1 MISLL
6 AVRSD
11 PTAAP
16 AALLPLGP
24 ATVIDA
30 ALQRLARLGAPVT
43 SVITVDAVDEVRAAV
58 AGRAAAVAAPDLA
71 TALRSVADTLAD
83 ADTDVAIVAA
93 DLALPDEAI
102 AELLLDPRR
111 RTSAMVSGAPAAGA
125 GADVRRRSGQVVS
138 AGTANHQVGDPDA
151 VFAGAVLVARK
162 DLPGAAAAVREM
174 ADVAGHNG
182 WSGDVPE
189 HVLVALVRRQVPVAA
204 VDLDPWPWWRVT
216 RAADVDQATAVMAD
230 TDPAAVRLARALR
243 PDDGFYS
250 TFVVRRLSRRLTPLA
265 LRWGLR
271 PNPIT
276 IASLVIGLAAAGA
289 FATGERIGLVAGA
302 LLLQLSLVVD
312 CVDGEVARYTRAF
325 SSLGAW
331 LDASTDRVKEYACY
345 AGLAYGA
352 DGGSVW
358 LLAAAMLTLQTT
370 RHTSD
375 YTFTLV
381 KNLRESSLRSV
392 DLDRADDGTGDPTVP
407 VSAAERAVRAS
418 QRSNARPWVNW
429 TKKAIHLP
437 IGERWLVISL
447 VAAFGTPRLVFQVL
461 LVLGLVALAYTTSGR
476 VLRARTWAD
485 LAGSDLERDV
495 VRAQLD
501 RGPLAALI
509 SRVVPW
515 RLPVG
520 RYAWTVPP
528 LLRLFEYAVVLLVVR
543 AVAPDAIPAAF
554 ALLFAVAYHHY
565 DALYRVLN
573 GLPPAGAV
581 HAAGLGVEGRLI
593 VIVALA
599 AAGEE
604 ALSRGLVVMAAAL
617 AVVFVVVGTMGGLR
631 ALRPGP
637 DGLARKEAV
646 RA

>member
-11 PTAAP
+11 PSATP

-24 ATVIDA
+24 ATVLDA

-43 SVITVDAVDEVRAAV
+43 SVIALDGVDEVRAAV
-58 AGRAAAVAAPDLA
+58 AGRAAVVAAPDLA
-71 TALRSVADTLAD
+71 TALRSVADTLTD

-93 DLALPDEAI
+93 DLLLPDEAV

-111 RTSAMVSGAPAAGA
+111 RTSAMVSAAAGS
-125 GADVRRRSGQVVS
+125 GADIRRRSGQVVS
-138 AGTANHQVGDPDA
+138 AESANHHVGDPDA
-151 VFAGAVLVARK
+151 VFVGAVLIARK
-162 DLPGAAAAVREM
+162 DLPGAADAVRAM
-174 ADVAGHNG
+174 ADVAREHR

-204 VDLDPWPWWRVT
+204 VDIDPWPWWRVT
-216 RAADVDQATAVMAD
+216 AAAEVDRANEVMGGTD
-230 TDPAAVRLARALR
+230 TETVRLARALR

-250 TFVVRRLSRRLTPLA
+250 TFVVRRISRRLTPLA

-276 IASLVIGLAAAGA
+276 IASLVIGLAAASA
-289 FATGERIGLVAGA
+289 FATGGRVGLVAGA

-325 SSLGAW
+325 SPLGAW

-352 DGGSVW
+352 GGGEVW
-358 LLAAAMLTLQTT
+358 LLAAVMLTLQTT

-375 YTFTLV
+375 YTFALV
-381 KNLRESSLRSV
+381 KNLRESSLQSV
-392 DLDRADDGTGDPTVP
+392 DLDRADDGTGDATAPA
-407 VSAAERAVRAS
+407 SAVERAVRAS

-437 IGERWLVISL
+437 IGERWLVISV
-447 VAAFGTPRLVFQVL
+447 VAAVGTPRLVFQVL
-461 LVLGLVALAYTTSGR
+461 LALGLVALAYTTTVR

-485 LAGSDLERDV
+485 LVGGELERDV
-495 VRAQLD
+495 IRAQLD

-509 SRVVPW
+509 ARVIPW

-554 ALLFAVAYHHY
+554 GLLFAVAYHHY

-593 VIVALA
+593 VILALA
-599 AAGEE
+599 AAGED
-604 ALSRGLVVMAAAL
+604 ALSRGLVVMAVAL

-637 DGLARKEAV
+637 DGAPRKEAV

>member
-11 PTAAP
+11 SSTAP
-16 AALLPLGP
+16 PALLALAA
-24 ATVIDA
+24 ATVLDA
-30 ALQRLARLGAPVT
+30 AMQRLARLGAPVT
-43 SVITVDAVDEVRAAV
+43 SVVTVDAVEGVRAAV

-93 DLALPDEAI
+93 DLLLPDEAV

-111 RTSAMVSGAPAAGA
+111 RTSAMVGSSAAGA
-125 GADVRRRSGQVVS
+125 GADIRRRSGQVVS
-138 AGTANHQVGDPDA
+138 AGTVNHQVGDPDA
-151 VFAGAVLVARK
+151 VFAGALLIARK
-162 DLPGAAAAVREM
+162 DLPRAADAVRAM
-174 ADVAGHNG
+174 AEVAGENA

-189 HVLVALVRRQVPVAA
+189 HVLVALVRRQLPVAA

-216 RAADVDQATAVMAD
+216 VPRDVDQASEVMAG

-250 TFVVRRLSRRLTPLA
+250 TFVVRRISRRLTPLA

-325 SSLGAW
+325 SPLGAW

-345 AGLAYGA
+345 AGLAFGA
-352 DGGSVW
+352 SGDTVW
-358 LLAAAMLTLQTT
+358 LLAAVMLTLQTT

-381 KNLRESSLRSV
+381 KNVREGSLQSV
-392 DLDRADDGTGDPTVP
+392 ELDRADDGTGDATVP

-418 QRSNARPWVNW
+418 QRSNQRPLVNW

-447 VAAFGTPRLVFQVL
+447 VAALGTPRLVFQVL
-461 LVLGLVALAYTTSGR
+461 LTLALIALAYTTTGR

-485 LAGSDLERDV
+485 LAGSGLERDV
-495 VRAQLD
+495 IRAQLD

-509 SRVVPW
+509 ARVVPW
-515 RLPVG
+515 QLPVG

-543 AVAPDAIPAAF
+543 AIAPDAIPAAF

-593 VIVALA
+593 VILVLA
-599 AAGEE
+599 AAGED
-604 ALSRGLVVMAAAL
+604 ALSRGLVVTAVAL
-617 AVVFVVVGTMGGLR
+617 AVVFVVVGTTGGLR

-637 DGLARKEAV
+637 DGAGQREAV

>member
-1 MISLL
+1 VISVL

-11 PTAAP
+11 PSAAP
-16 AALLPLGP
+16 AALLPLGA
-24 ATVIDA
+24 ATVLDA
-30 ALQRLARLGAPVT
+30 ALQRLARMGAPVT
-43 SVITVDAVDEVRAAV
+43 SVVALDAIDDMRAAV
-58 AGRAAAVAAPDLA
+58 AGRAATVTAPDLA
-71 TALRSVADTLAD
+71 TALRAVADTLAD
-83 ADTDVAIVAA
+83 ADTDVAVVAA
-93 DLALPDEAI
+93 DLLLPDEAV

-111 RTSAMVSGAPAAGA
+111 RTSAIVGGSAAAGS
-125 GADVRRRSGQVVS
+125 GGDVRRRSGQVVS

-151 VFAGAVLVARK
+151 VFAGAVLIAHR
-162 DLPGAAAAVREM
+162 DLPGAATAVRAM
-174 ADVAGHNG
+174 ADVAGDNG
-182 WSGDVPE
+182 WSGDLPE

-204 VDLDPWPWWRVT
+204 VDLDPWPWRRVT
-216 RAADVDQATAVMAD
+216 TAADVDQATVVMD
-230 TDPAAVRLARALR
+230 GTDPAAVRLARALR

-250 TFVVRRLSRRLTPLA
+250 TFVVRRISRRLTPLA
-265 LRWGLR
+265 IRWGLR

-276 IASLVIGLAAAGA
+276 VASLVIGLAAAGA
-289 FATGERIGLVAGA
+289 FATGERVGLVAGA

-352 DGGSVW
+352 GGGDVW
-358 LLAAAMLTLQTT
+358 LLAALMLTLQTT

-381 KNLRESSLRSV
+381 KNLRESSLQSV
-392 DLDRADDGTGDPTVP
+392 DLDRADDGTGDATGP

-437 IGERWLVISL
+437 IGERWLVISV
-447 VAAFGTPRLVFQVL
+447 VAAVGTPRLVFQVL
-461 LVLGLVALAYTTSGR
+461 LVLGLVALAYTTTGR
-476 VLRARTWAD
+476 LLRARTWAD
-485 LAGSDLERDV
+485 LAGGELERDV

-501 RGPLAALI
+501 RGPLAALV

-520 RYAWTVPP
+520 RYAWTVPA

-593 VIVALA
+593 VIFSLA
-599 AAGEE
+599 AAGED
-604 ALSRGLVVMAAAL
+604 ALSRGLVVMAVAL
-617 AVVFVVVGTMGGLR
+617 AVVFVVIGTMGGLR
-631 ALRPGP
+631 ALRPGS
-637 DGLARKEAV
+637 DGAARKEAV

>member
-11 PTAAP
+11 PSAAP

-24 ATVIDA
+24 ATVLDA

-43 SVITVDAVDEVRAAV
+43 SVIALDAVDEVRAAV

-83 ADTDVAIVAA
+83 ADTDVAVVAA
-93 DLALPDEAI
+93 ELVLADEAV

-111 RTSAMVSGAPAAGA
+111 RTSAMVSAGA
-125 GADVRRRSGQVVS
+125 GSGADIRRRSGQVVS

-151 VFAGAVLVARK
+151 VFAGAVLIARK
-162 DLPGAAAAVREM
+162 DLPGAANAVRAM
-174 ADVAGHNG
+174 ADVAGDNG

-204 VDLDPWPWWRVT
+204 VDLDPWPWWRVASST
-216 RAADVDQATAVMAD
+216 DVDQATEVMGG

-250 TFVVRRLSRRLTPLA
+250 TFVVRRISRRLTPLA
-265 LRWGLR
+265 LRWKLR

-352 DGGSVW
+352 SGGGDVW
-358 LLAAAMLTLQTT
+358 LLAAVMLTLQTT

-375 YTFTLV
+375 YTFALV
-381 KNLRESSLRSV
+381 KNLRESSLQSV
-392 DLDRADDGTGDPTVP
+392 DLDRADDGTGDAPVP
-407 VSAAERAVRAS
+407 VSAVERAVRAS
-418 QRSNARPWVNW
+418 QRSHARPWVNW

-437 IGERWLVISL
+437 IGERWLVISV
-447 VAAFGTPRLVFQVL
+447 VAAVGTPRLVFQVL
-461 LVLGLVALAYTTSGR
+461 LALALVALAYTTTVR

-485 LAGSDLERDV
+485 LVGSELERDV
-495 VRAQLD
+495 IRAQLD

-509 SRVVPW
+509 ARVVPW

-593 VIVALA
+593 VILALA
-599 AAGEE
+599 AAGED
-604 ALSRGLVVMAAAL
+604 ALSRGLVVMAVAL

-637 DGLARKEAV
+637 DGAARKEAV

>member
-1 MISLL
+1 VISLL

-11 PTAAP
+11 PSAAP

-24 ATVIDA
+24 ASILDA
-30 ALQRLARLGAPVT
+30 AMQRLARLGAPVT
-43 SVITVDAVDEVRAAV
+43 SVVALDSADEVRAAV

-71 TALRSVADTLAD
+71 TALRCVADTLAG

-93 DLALPDEAI
+93 DLLLPDEAV

-111 RTSAMVSGAPAAGA
+111 RTSALVGGLAAAGSA
-125 GADVRRRSGQVVS
+125 AEIRRRGGQVVS
-138 AGTANHQVGDPDA
+138 AGSANHHVGDPDA
-151 VFAGAVLVARK
+151 VFAGAVLIARK
-162 DLPGAAAAVREM
+162 DLPRAADAVRAM
-174 ADVAGHNG
+174 AGVAGDNG

-189 HVLVALVRRQVPVAA
+189 HVLVALARRQVRVAA
-204 VDLDPWPWWRVT
+204 LDIDPWPWWRVT
-216 RAADVDQATAVMAD
+216 GAAEIDHATEVMAR
-230 TDPAAVRLARALR
+230 TDPAVVRLARTQR

-250 TFVVRRLSRRLTPLA
+250 TFVVRRISRRLTALA

-271 PNPIT
+271 PNPVT
-276 IASLVIGLAAAGA
+276 VASLVIGLGAAAA
-289 FATGERIGLVAGA
+289 FATGERVGLVAGA

-325 SSLGAW
+325 SPMGAW

-352 DGGSVW
+352 GGGGVW

-375 YTFTLV
+375 YTVTLV
-381 KNLRESSLRSV
+381 KNLRESSLQPV
-392 DLDRADDGTGDPTVP
+392 DLDRADDGTGDPAAPMT
-407 VSAAERAVRAS
+407 AAERAVRAS
-418 QRSNARPWVNW
+418 RRSNARPWVQW
-429 TKKAIHLP
+429 TKKAIYLP

-461 LVLGLVALAYTTSGR
+461 IALALVALAYTTTGR
-476 VLRARTWAD
+476 VLRARTWSD
-485 LAGSDLERDV
+485 LAGSELERDV
-495 VRAQLD
+495 IRAQLD
-501 RGPLAALI
+501 RGPLAALVA
-509 SRVVPW
+509 RVVPW

-528 LLRLFEYAVVLLVVR
+528 LLRLFEYAVVLLVVH

-593 VIVALA
+593 VVLALA
-599 AAGEE
+599 AAGED
-604 ALSRGLVVMAAAL
+604 ALSRGLVVMAVAL

-631 ALRPGP
+631 ALRPGL
-637 DGLARKEAV
+637 DGAASREAV

>member
-1 MISLL
+1 VISLL

-11 PTAAP
+11 PSAAP

-24 ATVIDA
+24 ATVLDA

-93 DLALPDEAI
+93 DLVLPDEGV

-111 RTSAMVSGAPAAGA
+111 RTSAMVSAAAGT

-162 DLPGAAAAVREM
+162 DLQGAADAVRAM
-174 ADVAGHNG
+174 ADVAGEHG

-216 RAADVDQATAVMAD
+216 AAADADRATEVMAG

-325 SSLGAW
+325 SPLGAW

-345 AGLAYGA
+345 AGLAFGA
-352 DGGSVW
+352 DGDTVW

-381 KNLRESSLRSV
+381 KNLRESSLQSV
-392 DLDRADDGTGDPTVP
+392 DLGRADDGEGG
-407 VSAAERAVRAS
+407 
-418 QRSNARPWVNW
+418 RS
-429 TKKAIHLP
+429 
-437 IGERWLVISL
+437 
-447 VAAFGTPRLVFQVL
+447 
-461 LVLGLVALAYTTSGR
+461 
-476 VLRARTWAD
+476 
-485 LAGSDLERDV
+485 GSR
-495 VRAQLD
+495 R
-501 RGPLAALI
+501 
-509 SRVVPW
+509 
-515 RLPVG
+515 
-520 RYAWTVPP
+520 
-528 LLRLFEYAVVLLVVR
+528 
-543 AVAPDAIPAAF
+543 
-554 ALLFAVAYHHY
+554 
-565 DALYRVLN
+565 
-573 GLPPAGAV
+573 
-581 HAAGLGVEGRLI
+581 
-593 VIVALA
+593 
-599 AAGEE
+599 
-604 ALSRGLVVMAAAL
+604 
-617 AVVFVVVGTMGGLR
+617 
-631 ALRPGP
+631 
-637 DGLARKEAV
+637 
-646 RA
+646 

>member
-11 PTAAP
+11 PSTAP
-16 AALLPLGP
+16 PALLPHGA
-24 ATVIDA
+24 ATVLDA
-30 ALQRLARLGAPVT
+30 AISRLARLCAPVT
-43 SVITVDAVDEVRAAV
+43 SVITLDAADEVRAAV
-58 AGRAAAVAAPDLA
+58 AGRAAVVAAPDLA
-71 TALRSVADTLAD
+71 AALRSVADTLGD

-93 DLALPDEAI
+93 DLLLPDEAA

-111 RTSAMVSGAPAAGA
+111 RTSAMVGGSAAAGA
-125 GADVRRRSGQVVS
+125 GADIRRRSGQVVS
-138 AGTANHQVGDPDA
+138 AGTVNHQVANPDA
-151 VFAGAVLVARK
+151 VFAGAVLVARE
-162 DLPGAAAAVREM
+162 DLPGAADAVRAM
-174 ADVAGHNG
+174 AEVAGDNG
-182 WSGDVPE
+182 WAGDVPD

-204 VDLDPWPWWRVT
+204 VDVDPWPWWRVT
-216 RAADVDQATAVMAD
+216 DAPDVERATEVMGG
-230 TDPAAVRLARALR
+230 TDSAAVRLARALR

-250 TFVVRRLSRRLTPLA
+250 TFVVRRISRRLTPLA

-276 IASLVIGLAAAGA
+276 IASLGIGLAAAGA

-345 AGLAYGA
+345 AGLAFGA
-352 DGGSVW
+352 SGDNVW
-358 LLAAAMLTLQTT
+358 LLAAVMLTLQTT

-381 KNLRESSLRSV
+381 KNLRESSLQSV
-392 DLDRADDGTGDPTVP
+392 DLDRADDGTGDATVP
-407 VSAAERAVRAS
+407 VTAAERAVRAS
-418 QRSNARPWVNW
+418 QRSNQRPWVNW

-461 LVLGLVALAYTTSGR
+461 LTLALIALAYTTTGR

-485 LAGSDLERDV
+485 LAGSGLERDV
-495 VRAQLD
+495 IRAQLD

-509 SRVVPW
+509 ARVVPW
-515 RLPVG
+515 QLPVG

-528 LLRLFEYAVVLLVVR
+528 LLRLFEYAGVLLVVR

-593 VIVALA
+593 VILALA
-599 AAGEE
+599 AAGGD
-604 ALSRGLVVMAAAL
+604 ALSRGLVVMAVAL

-631 ALRPGP
+631 ALRPGS
-637 DGLARKEAV
+637 DEAAKKEAI

>member
-1 MISLL
+1 VISLL

-11 PTAAP
+11 PSAAP

-24 ATVIDA
+24 ATVLDS

-43 SVITVDAVDEVRAAV
+43 SVITLGAVDEVRAAV
-58 AGRAAAVAAPDLA
+58 AGGAATVAAPDLA
-71 TALRSVADTLAD
+71 TALRSVAASLTD

-93 DLALPDEAI
+93 DLLLPDEAL

-111 RTSAMVSGAPAAGA
+111 RTSAMVGGSAGVGSGAE
-125 GADVRRRSGQVVS
+125 VRRRSGQVVS
-138 AGTANHQVGDPDA
+138 AGSANHRVVDPDA
-151 VFAGAVLVARK
+151 AFTGAVLIARK
-162 DLPGAAAAVREM
+162 DLLGAADAVRAM
-174 ADVAGHNG
+174 AEVAGDNG
-182 WSGDVPE
+182 WSGTVPE

-216 RAADVDQATAVMAD
+216 AAAEVDRATEVMGG

-250 TFVVRRLSRRLTPLA
+250 TFVVRRISRRLTPLA
-265 LRWGLR
+265 IRWGLR

-276 IASLVIGLAAAGA
+276 IASLVIGLAAAAA
-289 FATGERIGLVAGA
+289 FATGERTGLVAGA

-352 DGGSVW
+352 GGGGVW

-381 KNLRESSLRSV
+381 KNLRESSLQSM
-392 DLDRADDGTGDPTVP
+392 DLDRSDDGTGDATVP

-418 QRSNARPWVNW
+418 QRSNERPWVNW

-447 VAAFGTPRLVFQVL
+447 VAAAGTPRLVFQVL
-461 LVLGLVALAYTTSGR
+461 LALGLAALAYTTTGR
-476 VLRARTWAD
+476 VLRARTWAE
-485 LAGSDLERDV
+485 LAGSELERDV
-495 VRAQLD
+495 IRAQLD

-509 SRVVPW
+509 ARVVPW
-515 RLPVG
+515 QLPVG

-528 LLRLFEYAVVLLVVR
+528 LLRFFEYAVVLLVVR
-543 AVAPDAIPAAF
+543 AVAPDAVPAAF

-593 VIVALA
+593 AILVLA
-599 AAGEE
+599 AAGED
-604 ALSRGLVVMAAAL
+604 ALSRGLVVMAVAL

-637 DGLARKEAV
+637 DGAAQKEEV